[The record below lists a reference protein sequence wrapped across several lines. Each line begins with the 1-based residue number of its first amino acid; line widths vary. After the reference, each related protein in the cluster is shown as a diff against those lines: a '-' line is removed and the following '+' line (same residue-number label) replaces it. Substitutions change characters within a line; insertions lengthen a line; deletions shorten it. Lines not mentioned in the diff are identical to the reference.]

1 MRRPLRVTLLLAL
14 LASGCAPA
22 SPASPADA
30 VVALS
35 VRNHPSPFQRVAA
48 GAVRTIVPDGWT
60 ASAAGDGLTDPRMG
74 VLATPKQDRLEG
86 MAALWID
93 AARVGVAS
101 DFYYVAATRTVTSL
115 LPAGATCSVGRERVH
130 VDHAPGAL
138 TGRDSPGDFI
148 ADARG
153 RCTDDDVVLRWR
165 SYVVAP
171 GFGAAR
177 GVGIPNSGLYV
188 VVAVLRDQ
196 PRVEA
201 MLRRILSATAF
212 GGATMPDFVA
222 AAAA

>member
-14 LASGCAPA
+14 VAGGCGPAAPA
-22 SPASPADA
+22 VLDGPVP
-30 VVALS
+30 LS
-35 VRNHPSPFQRVAA
+35 VRNLPSPFQRIAA

-60 ASAAGDGLTDPRMG
+60 AIAAGDAVDPRIG
-74 VLATPKQDRLEG
+74 VLATPGRDDREG

-101 DFYYVAATRTVTSL
+101 DFYYVVATRTVASL
-115 LPAGATCSVGRERVH
+115 LPMGARCGVARERIH
-130 VDHAPGAL
+130 VDHAPDAL
-138 TGRDSPGDFI
+138 TGHSSPGDFI

-153 RCTDDDVVLRWR
+153 HCVDGGVRLRWR

-177 GVGIPNSGLYV
+177 TIGIPNSGLYV

-201 MLRRILSATAF
+201 MLRRMLAATAF

-222 AAAA
+222 AAA

>member
-1 MRRPLRVTLLLAL
+1 MRRPLWVTLLLAL
-14 LASGCAPA
+14 LASGCGPA
-22 SPASPADA
+22 SPTAADDR
-30 VVALS
+30 VPSLS
-35 VRNHPSPFQRVAA
+35 VRNLPSPFQRVAA

-60 ASAAGDGLTDPRMG
+60 ASVAGDPDDPRVG
-74 VLATPKQDRLEG
+74 VLATPERDRLEG
-86 MAALWID
+86 LAALWID

-115 LPAGATCSVGRERVH
+115 LPAAATCTVGRERVH
-130 VDHAPGAL
+130 VDHAPVAL
-138 TGRDSPGDFI
+138 IGRDSPGDFI

-212 GGATMPDFVA
+212 GGATMPDFLA

>member
-1 MRRPLRVTLLLAL
+1 MRRPLWVTLLLAL
-14 LASGCAPA
+14 LASGCGPA
-22 SPASPADA
+22 SSASSDDLPE
-30 VVALS
+30 ALS
-35 VRNHPSPFQRVAA
+35 VRNLPSPFQRVDA

-60 ASAAGDGLTDPRMG
+60 ASATGDAADPRMG
-74 VLATPKQDRLEG
+74 VLATPERDPREG

-93 AARVGVAS
+93 AARVGIAS

-115 LPAGATCSVGRERVH
+115 LPVGATCSVGRERIH
-130 VDHAPGAL
+130 VDHAPEAL
-138 TGRDSPGDFI
+138 SGHGSPGDFI

-196 PRVEA
+196 PRVES